1 MTANFEVLKGDS
13 FKILATLEPGSID
26 FIFADPPYLLS
37 NDGLSVKSGKQVS
50 VNKGEWDKS
59 QGFDEDLDFHIR
71 WISLCKELL
80 SSNGTIA
87 ISGTRHSIY
96 KCGIALE
103 KLGFRILNEIIWFKP
118 NGAPNLTGRN
128 FAESHE
134 TIIWASKSKKSK
146 HTFNYEA
153 MKVYDQSGDKL
164 KAEGKQMRDV
174 WSIPTTPMR
183 EKEYGKHPT
192 QKPLELLE
200 RLVLACSNEGDLV
213 LDPFCGSGTTGVA
226 SIKHNRNFV
235 GIEMDAEYCKLA
247 SKRIKGQLKGASSDK
262 GRQGRS

>member
-1 MTANFEVLKGDS
+1 MDTNFEILKGDS
-13 FKILATLEPGSID
+13 FKILADLKPGTFE

-37 NDGLSVKSGKQVS
+37 NDGLSVRSGKQVS

-59 QGFDEDLDFHIR
+59 QGFDEDLDFHLR

-80 SSNGTIA
+80 SPDGTIA

-103 KLGFRILNEIIWFKP
+103 MLGFRILNEIIWFKP

-153 MKVYDQSGDKL
+153 MKVYDDSGDKL
-164 KAEGKQMRDV
+164 KSEGKQMRDV

-183 EKEYGKHPT
+183 EKEHGKHPT

-200 RLVLACSNEGDLV
+200 RLVLACSKEGDLV

-226 SIKHNRNFV
+226 SVKHKRNFV
-235 GIEMDAEYCKLA
+235 GIEMDSGYCKLA
-247 SKRIKGQLKGASSDK
+247 SKRIKGQLKGASNDK

>member
-1 MTANFEVLKGDS
+1 MAENYKILKGDS
-13 FKILATLEPGSID
+13 FKILAQLDAGSFD

-59 QGFDEDLDFHIR
+59 QGFDDDLNFHLR
-71 WISLCKELL
+71 WIALCKELL
-80 SSNGTIA
+80 TTNGTIA

-103 KLGFRILNEIIWFKP
+103 ILGFRVLNEIIWFKP

-134 TIIWASKSKKSK
+134 TIIWASKSRKSK
-146 HTFNYEA
+146 HTFNYES
-153 MKVYDQSGDKL
+153 MKVHDLSGDKL
-164 KAEGKQMRDV
+164 KSVGKQMRDV

-183 EKEYGKHPT
+183 EKEHGKHPT
-192 QKPLELLE
+192 QKPLELIE
-200 RLVLACSNEGDLV
+200 RLVLACSKEGDLI

-226 SIKHNRNFV
+226 SIKNKRRFV
-235 GIEMDAEYCKLA
+235 GIDSSAEYVKL
-247 SKRIKGQLKGASSDK
+247 SKTRIKGISVN
-262 GRQGRS
+262 

>member
-1 MTANFEVLKGDS
+1 MPDKYQVIKGDCLKVMPELKQGS
-13 FKILATLEPGSID
+13 FD

-37 NDGLSVKSGKQVS
+37 NGGLSVNSGKQVS
-50 VNKGEWDKS
+50 VNKGDWDKS
-59 QGFDEDLDFHIR
+59 KGFDEDLNFHLA
-71 WISLCKELL
+71 WIDSARDLL
-80 SSNGTIA
+80 TENGTIA

-103 KLGFRILNEIIWFKP
+103 MLGFRILNEIIWFKP

-134 TIIWASKSKKSK
+134 TVIWASKSKKSK
-146 HTFNYEA
+146 HTFNYEL
-153 MKVYDQSGDKL
+153 MKNYDESGDKL

-174 WSIPTTPMR
+174 WSIPTTPQR
-183 EKEYGKHPT
+183 EKELGKHPT

-200 RLVLACSNEGDLV
+200 RLVLACSNPKDLV

-226 SIKHNRNFV
+226 AVRHGRNFV
-235 GIEMDAEYCKLA
+235 GIESDNSFTKLA
-247 SKRIKGQLKGASSDK
+247 LKRLESETKRAENDK
-262 GRQGRS
+262 RRQRRG

>member
-1 MTANFEVLKGDS
+1 MDTNFEILKGDS
-13 FKILATLEPGSID
+13 FKILAQLEPGTFD

-50 VNKGEWDKS
+50 VNKGDWDKS
-59 QGFDEDLDFHIR
+59 QGFDEDLEFHLR
-71 WISLCKELL
+71 WISQCKVLL

-103 KLGFRILNEIIWFKP
+103 MLGFRILNEIIWFKP

-153 MKVYDQSGDKL
+153 MKVYDDSGDKL
-164 KAEGKQMRDV
+164 KSEGKQMRDV

-183 EKEYGKHPT
+183 EKGHGKHPT

-200 RLVLACSNEGDLV
+200 RLVLACTKEGDLV

-226 SIKHNRNFV
+226 SVMHNRKFV
-235 GIEMDAEYCKLA
+235 GIEKESAYTKLA
-247 SKRIKGQLKGASSDK
+247 ISRIKNLKKAK
-262 GRQGRS
+262 